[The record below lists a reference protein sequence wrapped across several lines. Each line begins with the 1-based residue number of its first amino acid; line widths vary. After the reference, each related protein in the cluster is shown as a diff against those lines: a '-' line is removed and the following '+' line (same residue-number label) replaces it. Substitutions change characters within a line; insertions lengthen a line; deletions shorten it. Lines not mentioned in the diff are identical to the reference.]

1 MTLTDTVTTA
11 RFFYITWFKW
21 ITEKIINGLSKELTS
36 ELKAMSKAKDIN
48 EKEVHSRIV
57 KNLCESLGVFFDL
70 ASEMAP
76 FDFDGDSDKE
86 EIPF

>member
-1 MTLTDTVTTA
+1 MDP
-11 RFFYITWFKW
+11 
-21 ITEKIINGLSKELTS
+21 EKIIIGLSKELTS

-70 ASEMAP
+70 ASEMMP
-76 FDFDGDSDKE
+76 FDLDGDSDKQ

>member
-1 MTLTDTVTTA
+1 MEP
-11 RFFYITWFKW
+11 
-21 ITEKIINGLSKELTS
+21 EKIIIGLSKELTS

-70 ASEMAP
+70 ASEIMS

>member
-1 MTLTDTVTTA
+1 M
-11 RFFYITWFKW
+11 
-21 ITEKIINGLSKELTS
+21 EPEEIIIGLSKELTS

-57 KNLCESLGVFFDL
+57 KNLSESLGVFFDL
-70 ASEMAP
+70 ASEIMS

>member
-1 MTLTDTVTTA
+1 MDP
-11 RFFYITWFKW
+11 
-21 ITEKIINGLSKELTS
+21 EKIIIGLSKELTS

-70 ASEMAP
+70 ASEMMP
-76 FDFDGDSDKE
+76 FDGDSDKE
-86 EIPF
+86 GIPF